1 MTMRRVIQCPLRG
14 GVRTSEPY
22 KEIVLFSLRRSMT
35 ILGVV
40 IVEIDISRKER
51 FPKRKYIGVEYRSES
66 EVTVTMMGRFP
77 ATIAA

>member
-1 MTMRRVIQCPLRG
+1 MT
-14 GVRTSEPY
+14 
-22 KEIVLFSLRRSMT
+22 F
-35 ILGVV
+35 LGVV

-66 EVTVTMMGRFP
+66 EVTVTMMRRFP